1 MILLTWRS
9 DIKLNCLY
17 QKVALRDA
25 SKILLKDKFHQ
36 IFEEDVSVQNRVGMV
51 KREGD
56 IEQLD
61 RGLHFVNKKIKYV
74 WDPNLQVSH
83 HFFFFLTYVFP
94 TKIKK
99 MLLLAFLHLQA
110 FFKKH
115 IPILCKCSKRNFKI
129 QMGPFIVKAYY
140 FRFRLTPN

>member
-83 HFFFFLTYVFP
+83 HSFFSRTFF
-94 TKIKK
+94 
-99 MLLLAFLHLQA
+99 Q
-110 FFKKH
+110 
-115 IPILCKCSKRNFKI
+115 
-129 QMGPFIVKAYY
+129 
-140 FRFRLTPN
+140 

>member
-110 FFKKH
+110 FSKSTSLFCANVVSVISKFKWA
-115 IPILCKCSKRNFKI
+115 L
-129 QMGPFIVKAYY
+129 
-140 FRFRLTPN
+140 LL